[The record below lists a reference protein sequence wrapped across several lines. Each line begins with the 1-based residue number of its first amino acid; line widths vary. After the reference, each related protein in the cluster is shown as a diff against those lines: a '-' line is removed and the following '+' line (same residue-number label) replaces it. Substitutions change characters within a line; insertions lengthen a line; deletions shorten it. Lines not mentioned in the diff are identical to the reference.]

1 MSSSRGRKYGLL
13 GLLVTFIGLIVFAN
27 FWKSSLRVSRV
38 TLEGNRIVE
47 ANELFQLAQV
57 KRGSLIYDID
67 LKAIQRNLL
76 SQCYIKEATVER
88 NLPST
93 IQLSVV
99 ERTPIV
105 LVNTSDVV
113 YLDEDGI
120 ILPHSISK
128 ELFDLPVLS
137 GVNLAGTLS
146 FGNTIRDLRA
156 LEALQVLQ
164 AAKSVNSELY
174 HLISEIQI
182 QSDSD
187 MVFYTAEGGV
197 PVIFGEGNVA
207 DKLVRLDAFWN
218 QVIREQGVQN
228 LQYVDLRYDDQVI
241 ARWSNQRNRLKTM

>member
-1 MSSSRGRKYGLL
+1 MSSARRKKYGLL
-13 GLLVTFIGLIVFAN
+13 GLLLTFVGLIVFAN
-27 FWKSSLRVSRV
+27 FWKSSLRVTRV
-38 TLEGNRIVE
+38 TLQGNRIVE

-67 LKAIQRNLL
+67 LKAIQRNLA

-93 IQLSVV
+93 IQLTVV
-99 ERTPIV
+99 ERTPIA
-105 LVNTSDVV
+105 LVNRADIV
-113 YLDEDGI
+113 YLDEDGV

-137 GVNLAGTLS
+137 GVKLGQ
-146 FGNTIRDLRA
+146 TISYGGMVHDSHVF
-156 LEALQVLQ
+156 EALQILKG
-164 AAKSVNSELY
+164 AKLVNTELY

-182 QSDSD
+182 RDDSD

-197 PVIFGEGNVA
+197 PVIFGNGDIA
-207 DKLVRLDAFWN
+207 DKLVRLDAFWT
-218 QVIREQGVQN
+218 QVIEERGLQN

-241 ARWSNQRNRLKTM
+241 ARWTNQPNKANTM